1 VFTNLHTCRVAIILV
16 LLCTSAFGVA
26 QPKKPTLMILPSDNW
41 CNQRYFMTSYND
53 QGTNKKIPNYKQAF
67 QEDTELAQVIA
78 KLGAYMLSEGYTLK
92 DAEQELKKLEQIS
105 AEDNVTASS
114 SSGSDLSESP
124 LDKLKKRAKSD
135 IILQLWWEVNTTA
148 GGNIIRYTLDAFD
161 AYTGKRIAS
170 STGNS
175 KASGKFVPDLILKS
189 VKDNFSVFN
198 NQIDDYFNDMKKNGR
213 EVIVKIKTWKNW
225 DKDLE
230 EEYDGKELNEYIGN
244 WMKKNTVKGNFNTT
258 DNSESY
264 ILYEQAR
271 IPLFN
276 DGGDAMDARDFV
288 RGLQKYLKAAPFNIT
303 SKLMTRGLG
312 EAILVLGEK

>member
-1 VFTNLHTCRVAIILV
+1 MFPSKSILSLVMFLAGWVFT
-16 LLCTSAFGVA
+16 SQA
-26 QPKKPTLMILPSDNW
+26 QQKKPTLMILPSDNW
-41 CNQRYFMTSYND
+41 CNQRYFMSSFND
-53 QGTNKKIPNYKQAF
+53 QGTMKKIPNYKQAF

-78 KLGAYMLSEGYTLK
+78 KLGAFMLSEGYTLK
-92 DAEQELKKLEQIS
+92 DAEQELKKLEQVS
-105 AEDNVTASS
+105 AEDNVTSS
-114 SSGSDLSESP
+114 SNSGSDLSETP

-135 IILQLWWEVNTTA
+135 IIIQLWWEINTAA

-175 KASGKFVPDLILKS
+175 KASDKFIPDLLLKA
-189 VKDNFSVFN
+189 VKENFSLFN
-198 NQIDDYFNDMKKNGR
+198 SQIDAYFNDMKKNGR

-225 DKDLE
+225 DKNLE
-230 EEYDGKELNEYIGN
+230 EEYDGKELNEYITG
-244 WMKKNTVKGNFNTT
+244 WMKKNTLQGNFNTT
-258 DNSESY
+258 DNSETY
-264 ILYEQAR
+264 ILFEQTR
-271 IPLFN
+271 IPLVN
-276 DGGDAMDARDFV
+276 ESGEAMDARDFT

>member
-1 VFTNLHTCRVAIILV
+1 MFPSKSILSLVMFLAGWVFT
-16 LLCTSAFGVA
+16 SQA
-26 QPKKPTLMILPSDNW
+26 QQKKPTLMILPSDNW
-41 CNQRYFMTSYND
+41 CNQRYFMSSFND
-53 QGTNKKIPNYKQAF
+53 QGTMKKIPNYKQAF

-78 KLGAYMLSEGYTLK
+78 KLGAFMLSEGYTLK
-92 DAEQELKKLEQIS
+92 DAEQELKKLEQVS
-105 AEDNVTASS
+105 AEDNVTSS
-114 SSGSDLSESP
+114 SNSGSDLSETP

-135 IILQLWWEVNTTA
+135 IIIQLWWEINTAA

-175 KASGKFVPDLILKS
+175 KASDKFIPDLLLKA
-189 VKDNFSVFN
+189 VKENFSLFN
-198 NQIDDYFNDMKKNGR
+198 SQIDTYFNDMKKNGR

-225 DKDLE
+225 DKNLE
-230 EEYDGKELNEYIGN
+230 EEYDGKELNEYITG
-244 WMKKNTVKGNFNTT
+244 WMKKNTLQGNFNTT
-258 DNSESY
+258 DNSETY
-264 ILYEQAR
+264 ILFEQTR
-271 IPLFN
+271 IPLVN
-276 DGGDAMDARDFV
+276 ESGEAMDARDFT

>member
-1 VFTNLHTCRVAIILV
+1 MYKMKSLVSLLIIIAGSLFN
-16 LLCTSAFGVA
+16 AAA
-26 QPKKPTLMILPSDNW
+26 QQKKPTLMILPSDNW
-41 CNQRYFMTSYND
+41 CNQRYFMSSYND
-53 QGTNKKIPNYKQAF
+53 QGTMKKIPNYKQAF

-78 KLGAYMLSEGYTLK
+78 KLGAFMLSEGYTLK
-92 DAEQELKKLEQIS
+92 DVEQELKKLEQIS
-105 AEDNVTASS
+105 AEDNVTNSS
-114 SSGSDLSESP
+114 NSGSDLSETP

-135 IILQLWWEVNTTA
+135 IIIQLWWEINTAT
-148 GGNIIRYTLDAFD
+148 GGNVIRYTLDAFD

-175 KASGKFVPDLILKS
+175 KASDKFIPDLLLKA
-189 VKDNFSVFN
+189 VKDNFSLFN
-198 NQIDDYFNDMKKNGR
+198 SQIDNYFNDMRKNGR

-230 EEYDGKELNEYIGN
+230 EEYNGKELNEYING
-244 WMKKNTVKGNFNTT
+244 WMKKNTVQGNFNTT
-258 DNSESY
+258 DNSETF
-264 ILYEQAR
+264 ILFEQTR
-271 IPLFN
+271 IPLLN
-276 DGGDAMDARDFV
+276 ESGEAMDARDFA

>member
-1 VFTNLHTCRVAIILV
+1 MYKMKSLVSLLTIIAGSLFN
-16 LLCTSAFGVA
+16 AAA
-26 QPKKPTLMILPSDNW
+26 QQKKPTLMILPSDNW
-41 CNQRYFMTSYND
+41 CNQRYFMSSYND
-53 QGTNKKIPNYKQAF
+53 QGTMKKIPNYKQAF

-78 KLGAYMLSEGYTLK
+78 KIGAFMLSEGYTLK

-105 AEDNVTASS
+105 AEDNVTNSS
-114 SSGSDLSESP
+114 NSGSELSETP

-135 IILQLWWEVNTTA
+135 IIIQLWWEINTAA
-148 GGNIIRYTLDAFD
+148 GGNVIRYTLDAFD
-161 AYTGKRIAS
+161 AFTGKRIAS

-175 KASGKFVPDLILKS
+175 KASDKFIPDLLLKA
-189 VKDNFSVFN
+189 VKDNFSLFN
-198 NQIDDYFNDMKKNGR
+198 SQIDNYFNDMRKNGR

-230 EEYDGKELNEYIGN
+230 EEYNGKELNEYING
-244 WMKKNTVKGNFNTT
+244 WMKKNTVQGNFNTT
-258 DNSESY
+258 DNSETY
-264 ILYEQAR
+264 ILFEQTR
-271 IPLFN
+271 IPLLN
-276 DGGDAMDARDFV
+276 DSGEAMDARDFA